1 MHGTR
6 GSSPAKIELV
16 ACLHSKDQSIIL
28 TITPML
34 VQLLT
39 ALHTVVVVVSC
50 MPVHRKDT
58 TPPALVQ
65 MFTALHTVV
74 VVASCMPVHRKDTT
88 PPVLVQMFTALHTVV
103 VVAGHPQSG
112 RARREARVAHA
123 VVLTAVVD
131 LPERTETGGR
141 TRITVAAD
149 GDQHSD
155 GFSFNI
161 PR

>member
-74 VVASCMPVHRKDTT
+74 VVA
-88 PPVLVQMFTALHTVV
+88 
-103 VVAGHPQSG
+103 GHPQSG